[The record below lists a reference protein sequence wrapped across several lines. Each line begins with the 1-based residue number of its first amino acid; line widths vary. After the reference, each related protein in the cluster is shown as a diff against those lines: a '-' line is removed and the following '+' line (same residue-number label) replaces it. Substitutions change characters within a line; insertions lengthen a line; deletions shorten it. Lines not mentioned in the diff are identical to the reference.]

1 MPPRRRPTGS
11 SERPERAAP
20 PDDRSPLD
28 CVSEHRAG
36 AVLAVVVAPKAG
48 TTAFDRLVPGAVRV
62 RVAAPPVEGAA
73 NDALIRFLAEA
84 VDLPRSKVRI
94 VAGTSGRRKR
104 LLFASL
110 APADLRRRIE
120 ALVPPAAS

>member
-1 MPPRRRPTGS
+1 M
-11 SERPERAAP
+11 
-20 PDDRSPLD
+20 
-28 CVSEHRAG
+28 
-36 AVLAVVVAPKAG
+36 PKAG

-104 LLFASL
+104 LLFANL
-110 APADLRRRIE
+110 APAELRRRIA
-120 ALVPPAAS
+120 ALVPPSAS